1 MGHVIELEDS
11 DILNQR
17 DSSITVIEERYI
29 EGNLLKLTKEQINIE
44 LTNLLYESYKNDVL
58 TKVGTFTKLFYN
70 HDRSDI
76 DKSFDIFPIVKFTKI
91 EHYETNDFQVDA
103 DFEKENEL
111 KYIQLQTFLNQF
123 YILSKSR
130 HSYDAGVKKMGSLFT
145 PFISSGDVEKIIQS
159 TDVYRDYNG
168 EVSAVPWRVLEDD
181 EINVTGYM
189 SKGIYSNGGLITFNW
204 SQYLQELKALKTGD
218 KVDIMYN
225 DFIFGKDGKVQLSSK
240 GKIDRI
246 IKDILYIQHSE
257 GILKYDRRDITT
269 SCYVYLEGSQNV
281 FSRFNL
287 FNNNVIF
294 KNIDI
299 PTIKK
304 YIHPNN
310 FNEILFLLS
319 QTVYQYTDLK
329 NFDDI
334 SNIYHPN
341 YITKSSQSILRTLLE
356 KRYTPLHHSRPR
368 QQKYERHFPRLLK
381 ELKPNSEGT
390 YADTDIHRF
399 KILHSDFNIE
409 NIHILNLLK
418 KYVEKK
424 HVNIDA
430 IVELRNKLE
439 REIESIHLQD
449 DLTCKKPS
457 SITIAK
463 VYSSLD
469 DLKNDNG
476 KKIYFD
482 EGLDP
487 TDYKIKMKYDNE
499 GSIRQELSKK
509 GLSSRDLE
517 FEVKTIMKGR
527 RKVRDGDSCLLSSI
541 RGDSLYTMKTVNG
554 ESIWVKQAK
563 LPFKVC
569 VDDLL
574 MTKKIPDTTCVYD
587 TYAKICKTLKSVKAN
602 IRYNKLKIKID
613 ILDSIIEYH
622 KNSKQIIGSI
632 DRDIEFNRYLGTLKS
647 SDDKSSINI
656 DKLPSVDLDDFFGDG
671 EGNGDLTD
679 TKELTFNE
687 TQHYA
692 VLFNDDDSKPKSQLE
707 ISGVSL
713 EFIDMLVGF
722 MDLSIDD
729 HDKKYVVEYVNS
741 QVSSYNL
748 DGKLQKERHKLEKQ
762 VVRALY
768 ETNMEYRSK
777 IDMTIKKKLGDIQYK
792 VLTDMYYDISK
803 NGIAMLSLIIMS
815 KYPDILLKNIYPSC
829 VRFMTYQ
836 GYPINDRNASRSISQ
851 YMCCL
856 VKSITS
862 GSDTKYDKIQSESIE
877 RFNEEVLNIKEKILK
892 ENINLRLRVE
902 ANKALLQEKK
912 VIEDNKV
919 KKEFYGFR
927 PNFDFTSSK
936 LGKLAKLLN
945 ELNKVVKD
953 SKHLK
958 VGITKVPYL
967 FNACCLERLSGS
979 LTFYDM
985 FNKSSD
991 YKQLKKT
998 LKITQPPKNK
1008 MLLPNV
1014 SLKRKTDI
1022 KEGNVSFQNHKS
1034 VNNSYN
1040 VERYSSILEK
1050 INIYIQKNAL
1060 FNDDKIFRNIE
1071 KKYESD
1077 SFWDDDIFQKTI
1089 NIYDAIRSFLLSY
1102 RTTTR
1107 YDSNVL
1113 DGFRN
1118 TLIVLKDV
1126 SNPSSVRYTM
1136 YNYLRS
1142 TFPRILSRVINGKKI
1157 SKEDNDMTD
1166 IFTAFLNNDQY
1177 NINIIKEVYNAS
1189 LHDIQIMYFE
1199 RNIIKNITLMNYIYI
1214 KVLYNILIS
1223 TIRSTP
1229 SISHDL
1235 EESVLLTAHM
1245 SSNETTKKNI
1255 SLACDLIY
1263 HTIEALVETV
1273 SVNDLNINNINKKVE
1288 ELREEKKQIL
1298 IDKYR
1303 RNDESRQTQMQLR
1316 KFGDKTWEDV
1326 DEEGE
1331 KDTYVDMLNVD
1342 DTDIAKHRN
1351 KQEENENYVLYDK
1364 GENADEDDEE

>member
-1 MGHVIELEDS
+1 MGHIIELEDS
-11 DILNQR
+11 DILNNE

-58 TKVGTFTKLFYN
+58 TKVSTFTKLFYN

-509 GLSSRDLE
+509 GSSSRDLE
-517 FEVKTIMKGR
+517 FEVKTIMKGK

-541 RGDSLYTMKTVNG
+541 KGDSLYTMKTVNG

-574 MTKKIPDTTCVYD
+574 TTKKIPDNICVYD
-587 TYAKICKTLKSVKAN
+587 TYSKICKTLKSVKMN
-602 IRYNKLKIKID
+602 IIYNKLKIKID
-613 ILDSIIEYH
+613 ILDSVIDYH
-622 KNSKQIIGSI
+622 KNSKKILESI
-632 DRDIEFNRYLGTLKS
+632 DDDIHFNKSLDELKE
-647 SDDKSSINI
+647 KNYNSSINI
-656 DKLPSVDLDDFFGDG
+656 EKLPSVDLDEYFGDG
-671 EGNGDLTD
+671 EVETNLN
-679 TKELTFNE
+679 ELTFNE
-687 TQHYA
+687 TQQYS
-692 VLFNDDDSKPKSQLE
+692 VLFSDEGKSTSQIE
-707 ISGVSL
+707 ISGISL

-722 MDLSIDD
+722 MDLTIED
-729 HDKKYVVEYVNS
+729 HDKKYVVDYVNS

-748 DGKLQKERHKLEKQ
+748 DAKLQKERNKLEKQ

-777 IDMTIKKKLGDIQYK
+777 IDSMIKKKLEDIQYK
-792 VLTDMYYDISK
+792 VLVDMYYDISK
-803 NGIAMLSLIIMS
+803 HGIAMLSLIIMS

-856 VKSITS
+856 VKGITS
-862 GSDTKYDKIQSESIE
+862 GSDTKFDKIQSESIE
-877 RFNEEVLNIKEKILK
+877 KFNEEVLNIKDKILK
-892 ENINLRLRVE
+892 DNINLRLRVE
-902 ANKALLQEKK
+902 ANKALLQERKVSEDKK
-912 VIEDNKV
+912 AQ
-919 KKEFYGFR
+919 KEFYGFR
-927 PNFDFTSSK
+927 PNFDFSSSK
-936 LGKLAKLLN
+936 LGKIAKILN
-945 ELNKVVKD
+945 ELNKVVKE

-967 FNACCLERLSGS
+967 FNSCCLERLSGS
-979 LTFYDM
+979 LTYYDI
-985 FNKSSD
+985 FNKASD

-998 LKITQPPKNK
+998 LKVTKPPKNK
-1008 MLLPNV
+1008 MLLPHV
-1014 SLKRKTDI
+1014 VIKKKTNI
-1022 KEGNVSFQNHKS
+1022 REGDVSFKHHS
-1034 VNNSYN
+1034 PVSNSYIA
-1040 VERYSSILEK
+1040 ERYNTILDKMKVYLE
-1050 INIYIQKNAL
+1050 NNAL
-1060 FNDDKIFRNIE
+1060 FHDDHIFKNIE
-1071 KKYESD
+1071 KRYENESY
-1077 SFWDDDIFQKTI
+1077 WDEDIFSKTI
-1089 NIYDAIRSFLLSY
+1089 NLYNAIKTFLLNSKS
-1102 RTTTR
+1102 TSQ
-1107 YDSNVL
+1107 YDSNIL
-1113 DGFRN
+1113 EGFGN
-1118 TLIVLKDV
+1118 TLIMLKEV
-1126 SNPSSVRYTM
+1126 SNPSSVRYTI
-1136 YNYLRS
+1136 YNYLRT

-1157 SKEDNDMTD
+1157 NKDDDKMTD
-1166 IFTAFLNNDQY
+1166 IFTAFLNNEHY
-1177 NINIIKEVYNAS
+1177 NINIIKEVYNLS
-1189 LHDIQIMYFE
+1189 LKNIHLIYFE
-1199 RNIIKNITLMNYIYI
+1199 SDIIKNITLMNYIYI

-1223 TIRSTP
+1223 TIRSVP
-1229 SISHDL
+1229 SITHDL
-1235 EESVLLTAHM
+1235 EESVLFTAHM
-1245 SSNETTKKNI
+1245 SSNETTKKNVL
-1255 SLACDLIY
+1255 LACDLIY
-1263 HTIEALVETV
+1263 HTIESLVQTV

-1288 ELREEKKQIL
+1288 ELREEKKQVL

-1351 KQEENENYVLYDK
+1351 KQEENENYRLYDK
-1364 GENADEDDEE
+1364 GEDADDDDED